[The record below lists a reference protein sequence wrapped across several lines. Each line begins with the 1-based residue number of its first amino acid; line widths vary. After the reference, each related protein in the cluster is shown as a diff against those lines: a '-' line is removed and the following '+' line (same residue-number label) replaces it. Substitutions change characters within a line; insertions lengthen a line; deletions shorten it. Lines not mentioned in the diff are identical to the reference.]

1 MKLKKL
7 FAGVVA
13 VAMMATMSFPAFAAR
28 PTPTRPTP
36 NVGANG
42 LVTIT
47 KNYKVVGSED
57 KKAPAETFNFTVTP
71 GATIHTETGDVEKTV
86 EKSEATTIPAMAANS
101 DKKTVEFT
109 TALTADGTGTFTV
122 DVANLN
128 ITKPGIYYYTVT
140 ETAGNTA
147 GVDYAADPMIMVIT
161 AGYADD
167 DENST
172 LSYWVG
178 LHDSKVF
185 NDKNKPFENTYTAG
199 SLNVTKKVTGSL
211 GNKDKKFNIDVTFT
225 APAGK
230 TVNSTITYVNNGE
243 KTIAPAA
250 WKLNTTTNKYEAT
263 VTVELAHKE
272 SVQFNN
278 IPKDVTYIVE
288 EQDYSREEYT
298 ATYEEDSKSG
308 TIANNVKSTT
318 ITNKR
323 GDDTIDTGVILDNA
337 PYILMLT
344 VVAAGA
350 MTLVIK
356 KRREEE

>member
-13 VAMMATMSFPAFAAR
+13 AAMIATMSFPAFAA
-28 PTPTRPTP
+28 RPTP

-47 KNYKVVGSED
+47 KNYKLVGSEE

-71 GATIHTETGDVEKTV
+71 GATVNGAEKTV
-86 EKSEATTIPAMAANS
+86 EKSEATTIPTMAANS
-101 DKKTVEFT
+101 NEKTVEFT

-140 ETAGNTA
+140 ETASNTA
-147 GVDYAADPMIMVIT
+147 GVDYAANPMIMVIT

-167 DENST
+167 GEDST

-178 LHDSKVF
+178 LHDSKEF
-185 NDKNKPFENTYTAG
+185 NNKNKPFENTYTAG
-199 SLNVTKKVTGSL
+199 SLKVTKKVTGSL
-211 GNKDKKFNIDVTFT
+211 GNKDKKFKIDVTFT
-225 APAGK
+225 APADK
-230 TVNSTITYVNNGE
+230 TVKSTITYVNDGE
-243 KTIAPAA
+243 KSIAPAA
-250 WKLNTTTNKYEAT
+250 WTLNEDTNRYEAT
-263 VTVELAHKE
+263 VTVELAHKG

-298 ATYEEDSKSG
+298 ATYEDSKSG
-308 TIANNVKSTT
+308 TIANDVKSTT
-318 ITNKR
+318 ITNQR

-337 PYILMLT
+337 PYMLMLA
-344 VVAAGA
+344 VVAGAA

>member
-13 VAMMATMSFPAFAAR
+13 AAMIATMSFPAFAA
-28 PTPTRPTP
+28 RPTP

-47 KNYKVVGSED
+47 KNYKVVGSEE

-71 GATIHTETGDVEKTV
+71 GATVNGAEKTV

-101 DKKTVEFT
+101 DEKTVAF
-109 TALTADGTGTFTV
+109 TALTEDGTGTFTV

-140 ETAGNTA
+140 ETPSNTA
-147 GVDYAADPMIMVIT
+147 GVDYAANPMIMVIT

-167 DENST
+167 GEDST

-178 LHDSKVF
+178 LHDSTNY
-185 NDKNKPFENTYTAG
+185 NDKNSKFENTYTAG
-199 SLNVTKKVTGSL
+199 SLKVTKKVTGSL
-211 GNKDKKFNIDVTFT
+211 GDKDKKFNVDVTFT

-230 TVNSTITYVNNGE
+230 TVKSTITYVNNGAE
-243 KTIAPAA
+243 SIAPDA
-250 WKLNTTTNKYEAT
+250 WKLNTTTNQYEAK
-263 VTVELAHKE
+263 VTVELAHKG

-278 IPKDVTYIVE
+278 IPKDVTYIVA

-298 ATYEEDSKSG
+298 ATYEDSKSG
-308 TIANNVKSTT
+308 TIANDVKSTT
-318 ITNKR
+318 ITNNK
-323 GDDTIDTGVILDNA
+323 GDDNIDTGVILDNA
-337 PYILMLT
+337 PYIALLT
-344 VVAAGA
+344 FVAAGA

>member
-13 VAMMATMSFPAFAAR
+13 AAMIATMSFPAFAA
-28 PTPTRPTP
+28 RPTP

-47 KNYKVVGSED
+47 KNYKVVGSEE

-101 DKKTVEFT
+101 DEKTVAF
-109 TALTADGTGTFTV
+109 TALTKDGTGTFTV

-140 ETAGNTA
+140 ETPSNTA

-178 LHDSKVF
+178 LHDSKEF
-185 NDKNKPFENTYTAG
+185 NNKNKPFENTYTAG

-230 TVNSTITYVNNGE
+230 TVKSTITYVNNGE
-243 KTIAPAA
+243 KSIAPAA
-250 WKLNTTTNKYEAT
+250 WTLNTTTNQYEAT

-298 ATYEEDSKSG
+298 ATYEDSKSG
-308 TIANNVKSTT
+308 TIANDVKSTT
-318 ITNKR
+318 ITNQR

-337 PYILMLT
+337 PYILMLA
-344 VVAAGA
+344 VVAGGA

>member
-13 VAMMATMSFPAFAAR
+13 AAMIATMSFPAFAAR
-28 PTPTRPTP
+28 PTP
-36 NVGANG
+36 NVGSDG

-47 KNYKVVGSED
+47 KKYTVTGSEE
-57 KKAPAETFNFTVTP
+57 KKAPAETFTFTVTP
-71 GATIHTETGDVEKTV
+71 GAKVNGAEKTV
-86 EKSEATTIPAMAANS
+86 EKSEATTIPTMAANS
-101 DKKTVEFT
+101 NEKTVAF
-109 TALTADGTGTFTV
+109 TALTEDGTGTFTV

-128 ITKPGIYYYTVT
+128 IKKPGMYYYTVT
-140 ETAGNTA
+140 ETPSNTA
-147 GVDYAADPMIMVIT
+147 GVDYAAKSMIMVIT

-167 DENST
+167 GEDSS
-172 LSYWVG
+172 LSYWAA
-178 LHDSKVF
+178 LHDSTNY
-185 NDKNKPFENTYTAG
+185 NDKNSKFENTYTAG
-199 SLNVTKKVTGSL
+199 SLKVTKKVIGSL
-211 GNKDKKFNIDVTFT
+211 GDKDKKFNVDVTFT

-230 TVNSTITYVNNGE
+230 TVKSTITYVNNGAE
-243 KTIAPAA
+243 SIAPDA
-250 WKLNTTTNKYEAT
+250 WKLNTTTNQYEAK
-263 VTVELAHKE
+263 VTVELAHKG

-298 ATYEEDSKSG
+298 ATYEGDKSG
-308 TIANNVKSTT
+308 TIANDVKSTT
-318 ITNKR
+318 ITNNK
-323 GDDTIDTGVILDNA
+323 GDDNIDTGVILDNA
-337 PYILMLT
+337 PYILMLA

>member
-13 VAMMATMSFPAFAAR
+13 AAMIATMSFPAFAA
-28 PTPTRPTP
+28 RPTP

-47 KNYKVVGSED
+47 KNYKVVGSEE
-57 KKAPAETFNFTVTP
+57 KKAPAEAFNFTVTP
-71 GATIHTETGDVEKTV
+71 GATVNGAEKTV
-86 EKSEATTIPAMAANS
+86 EKSEATTIPAMVANS
-101 DKKTVEFT
+101 DEKTVAF
-109 TALTADGTGTFTV
+109 TALTEDGTGTFTV

-140 ETAGNTA
+140 ETPSNTA
-147 GVDYAADPMIMVIT
+147 GVDYAANPMIMVIT

-167 DENST
+167 GEDST

-178 LHDSKVF
+178 LHDSKEF
-185 NDKNKPFENTYTAG
+185 NNKNKPFENTYTAG
-199 SLNVTKKVTGSL
+199 SLKVTKKVTGSL

-230 TVNSTITYVNNGE
+230 TVKSTITYVNNGE
-243 KTIAPAA
+243 KSIAPAA
-250 WKLNTTTNKYEAT
+250 WTLNTTTNQYEAT
-263 VTVELAHKE
+263 VTVELAHKGF
-272 SVQFNN
+272 VQFNN

-298 ATYEEDSKSG
+298 ATYEDSKSG
-308 TIANNVKSTT
+308 TIANDVKSTT
-318 ITNKR
+318 ITNQR

-337 PYILMLT
+337 PYMLMLA
-344 VVAAGA
+344 VVAGGA
-350 MTLVIK
+350 MMLVIK

>member
-13 VAMMATMSFPAFAAR
+13 AAMIATMSFPAFAAR
-28 PTPTRPTP
+28 PTP
-36 NVGANG
+36 NVGSDG

-47 KNYKVVGSED
+47 KKYTVTGSEE
-57 KKAPAETFNFTVTP
+57 KKAPAETFTFTVTP
-71 GATIHTETGDVEKTV
+71 GAKVNGAEKTV
-86 EKSEATTIPAMAANS
+86 EKSEATTIPTMAANS
-101 DKKTVEFT
+101 NEKTVAF
-109 TALTADGTGTFTV
+109 TALKEDGTGTFTV

-128 ITKPGIYYYTVT
+128 IKKPGMYYYTVT
-140 ETAGNTA
+140 ETPSNTA
-147 GVDYAADPMIMVIT
+147 GVDYAAKSMIMVIT

-167 DENST
+167 GEDSS
-172 LSYWVG
+172 LSYWAA
-178 LHDSKVF
+178 LHDSTNY
-185 NDKNKPFENTYTAG
+185 NDKNSKFENTYTAG
-199 SLNVTKKVTGSL
+199 SLKVTKKVTGSL
-211 GNKDKKFNIDVTFT
+211 GDKDKKFNVDVTFT

-230 TVNSTITYVNNGE
+230 TVKSTITYVNNGAE
-243 KTIAPAA
+243 SIAPDA
-250 WKLNTTTNKYEAT
+250 WKLNTTTNQYEAK
-263 VTVELAHKE
+263 VTVELAHKG

-298 ATYEEDSKSG
+298 ATYEGDKSG
-308 TIANNVKSTT
+308 TIANDVKSTT
-318 ITNKR
+318 ITNNK
-323 GDDTIDTGVILDNA
+323 GDDNIDTGVILDNA
-337 PYILMLT
+337 PYILMLA

>member
-13 VAMMATMSFPAFAAR
+13 VAMMATMSFPAFAA
-28 PTPTRPTP
+28 RPTP

-71 GATIHTETGDVEKTV
+71 GATIHTETGNVEKTV

-250 WKLNTTTNKYEAT
+250 WKLNTTTNKCEAT

-337 PYILMLT
+337 PYILMLA
-344 VVAAGA
+344 VVAGGA

>member
-13 VAMMATMSFPAFAAR
+13 AAMIATMSFPAFAA
-28 PTPTRPTP
+28 RPTP

-71 GATIHTETGDVEKTV
+71 GATVNGAEKTV

-167 DENST
+167 GEDST

-178 LHDSKVF
+178 LHDSKEF
-185 NDKNKPFENTYTAG
+185 NNKNKPFENTYTAG

-211 GNKDKKFNIDVTFT
+211 GNKDKKFKIDVTFT

-230 TVNSTITYVNNGE
+230 TVKSTITYVNDGE
-243 KTIAPAA
+243 KSIAPAA
-250 WKLNTTTNKYEAT
+250 WKLNTTTNQYEAK
-263 VTVELAHKE
+263 VTVELAHKG

-298 ATYEEDSKSG
+298 ATYEETTKAG
-308 TIANNVKSTT
+308 TITSDVKSTT

-337 PYILMLT
+337 PYILMLA
-344 VVAAGA
+344 VVAGGA

>member
-13 VAMMATMSFPAFAAR
+13 AAMIATMSFPAFAA
-28 PTPTRPTP
+28 RPTP

-47 KNYKVVGSED
+47 KNYKVVGSEE

-71 GATIHTETGDVEKTV
+71 GATVNGAEKTV

-101 DKKTVEFT
+101 DEKTVEFT
-109 TALTADGTGTFTV
+109 ALTEDGTGTFTV

-140 ETAGNTA
+140 ETPSNTA

-167 DENST
+167 GEDST

-178 LHDSKVF
+178 LHDSKEF
-185 NDKNKPFENTYTAG
+185 NNKNKLFENTYTAG
-199 SLNVTKKVTGSL
+199 SLKVTKKVTGSL

-230 TVNSTITYVNNGE
+230 TVKSTITYVNNGE
-243 KTIAPAA
+243 KSIAPAA
-250 WKLNTTTNKYEAT
+250 WTLNTTTNQYEAT
-263 VTVELAHKE
+263 VTVELAHKGF
-272 SVQFNN
+272 VQFNN

-298 ATYEEDSKSG
+298 ATYEDSKSG
-308 TIANNVKSTT
+308 TIANDVKSTT
-318 ITNKR
+318 ITNQR

-337 PYILMLT
+337 PYMLMLA
-344 VVAAGA
+344 VVAGGA

>member
-13 VAMMATMSFPAFAAR
+13 AAMIATMSFPAFAAR
-28 PTPTRPTP
+28 PTP
-36 NVGANG
+36 NVGSDG

-47 KNYKVVGSED
+47 KKYTVTGSEE
-57 KKAPAETFNFTVTP
+57 KKAPAETFTFTVTP
-71 GATIHTETGDVEKTV
+71 GAKVNGAEKTV
-86 EKSEATTIPAMAANS
+86 EKSEATTIPTMATNS
-101 DKKTVEFT
+101 NEKTVAF
-109 TALTADGTGTFTV
+109 TALTEDETGTFTV

-128 ITKPGIYYYTVT
+128 IKKPGMYYYTVT
-140 ETAGNTA
+140 ETPSNTA
-147 GVDYAADPMIMVIT
+147 GVDYAAKSMIMVIT

-167 DENST
+167 GEDSS
-172 LSYWVG
+172 LSYWAA
-178 LHDSKVF
+178 LHDSTNY
-185 NDKNKPFENTYTAG
+185 NDKNSEFENTYTAG
-199 SLNVTKKVTGSL
+199 SLKVTKKVTGSL
-211 GNKDKKFNIDVTFT
+211 GDKDKKFNVDVTFT

-230 TVNSTITYVNNGE
+230 TVKSTITYVNNGAE
-243 KTIAPAA
+243 SIAPDA
-250 WKLNTTTNKYEAT
+250 WELNTTTNQYEAK
-263 VTVELAHKE
+263 VTVELAHKG

-298 ATYEEDSKSG
+298 ATYEGDKSG
-308 TIANNVKSTT
+308 SIANDVKSTT
-318 ITNKR
+318 ITNNK
-323 GDDTIDTGVILDNA
+323 GDDNIDTGVILDNA
-337 PYILMLT
+337 PYILMLA

>member
-13 VAMMATMSFPAFAAR
+13 AAMIATMSFPAFA
-28 PTPTRPTP
+28 TRPTP
-36 NVGANG
+36 NVGSDG

-47 KNYKVVGSED
+47 KKYTVTGSEE
-57 KKAPAETFNFTVTP
+57 KKAPAETFTFTVTP
-71 GATIHTETGDVEKTV
+71 GAKVNGAEKTV
-86 EKSEATTIPAMAANS
+86 EKSEATTIPTMAANS
-101 DKKTVEFT
+101 NEKTVAF
-109 TALTADGTGTFTV
+109 TALTEDGTGTFTV

-128 ITKPGIYYYTVT
+128 IKKPGMYYYTVT
-140 ETAGNTA
+140 ETPSNTA
-147 GVDYAADPMIMVIT
+147 GVDYAAKSMIMVIT

-167 DENST
+167 GEDSS
-172 LSYWVG
+172 LSYWAA
-178 LHDSKVF
+178 LHDSTNY
-185 NDKNKPFENTYTAG
+185 NDKNSKFENTYTAG
-199 SLNVTKKVTGSL
+199 SLKVTKKVTGSL
-211 GNKDKKFNIDVTFT
+211 GDKDKKFNVDVTFT

-230 TVNSTITYVNNGE
+230 TVKSTITYVNNGAE
-243 KTIAPAA
+243 SIAPDA
-250 WKLNTTTNKYEAT
+250 WKLNTTTNQYEAK
-263 VTVELAHKE
+263 VTVELAHKG

-298 ATYEEDSKSG
+298 ATYEGDKSG
-308 TIANNVKSTT
+308 TIANDVKSTT
-318 ITNKR
+318 ITNKS

-337 PYILMLT
+337 PYILMLAI
-344 VVAAGA
+344 VAGGA

>member
-13 VAMMATMSFPAFAAR
+13 AAMIATMSFPAFAA
-28 PTPTRPTP
+28 RPTP

-47 KNYKVVGSED
+47 KNYKVVGSEE

-71 GATIHTETGDVEKTV
+71 GATVNGAEKTV

-101 DKKTVEFT
+101 AEKTVAF
-109 TALTADGTGTFTV
+109 TALTEDGTGTFTV

-140 ETAGNTA
+140 ETPSNTA

-167 DENST
+167 GEDST

-178 LHDSKVF
+178 LHDSKEF
-185 NDKNKPFENTYTAG
+185 NNKNKPFENTYTAG
-199 SLNVTKKVTGSL
+199 SLKVTKKVTGSL

-230 TVNSTITYVNNGE
+230 TVKSTITYVNNGE
-243 KTIAPAA
+243 KSIAPAA
-250 WKLNTTTNKYEAT
+250 WTLNTTTNQYEAT
-263 VTVELAHKE
+263 VTVELAHKGF
-272 SVQFNN
+272 VQFNN

-298 ATYEEDSKSG
+298 ATYEDSKSG
-308 TIANNVKSTT
+308 TIANDVKSTT
-318 ITNKR
+318 ITNQR

-337 PYILMLT
+337 PYMLMLA

>member
-13 VAMMATMSFPAFAAR
+13 AAMIATMSFPAFAA
-28 PTPTRPTP
+28 RPTP

-47 KNYKVVGSED
+47 KNYKVVGSEE

-71 GATIHTETGDVEKTV
+71 GATVNGAEKTV
-86 EKSEATTIPAMAANS
+86 EKSEATTIPTMAANS
-101 DKKTVEFT
+101 NEKTVAF
-109 TALTADGTGTFTV
+109 TALTEDGTGTFTV

-128 ITKPGIYYYTVT
+128 ITKPGMYYYTVT
-140 ETAGNTA
+140 ETPSNTA
-147 GVDYAADPMIMVIT
+147 GVDYAAKSMIMVIT

-167 DENST
+167 GEDSS
-172 LSYWVG
+172 LSYWAA
-178 LHDSKVF
+178 LHDSTNY
-185 NDKNKPFENTYTAG
+185 NDKNSKFENTYTAG
-199 SLNVTKKVTGSL
+199 SLKVTKKVTGSL
-211 GNKDKKFNIDVTFT
+211 GDKDKKFNVDVTFT

-230 TVNSTITYVNNGE
+230 TVKSTITYVNNGAE
-243 KTIAPAA
+243 SIAPDA
-250 WKLNTTTNKYEAT
+250 WKLNTTTNQYEAK
-263 VTVELAHKE
+263 VTVELAHKG

-298 ATYEEDSKSG
+298 ATYEDSKSG
-308 TIANNVKSTT
+308 TIANDVKSTT
-318 ITNKR
+318 ITNQR

-337 PYILMLT
+337 PYILMLA
-344 VVAAGA
+344 VVAGA
-350 MTLVIK
+350 ATMLVIK

>member
-13 VAMMATMSFPAFAAR
+13 AAMIATMSFPAFAA
-28 PTPTRPTP
+28 RPTP

-47 KNYKVVGSED
+47 KNYKVVGSEE

-71 GATIHTETGDVEKTV
+71 GATVNGAEKTV

-101 DKKTVEFT
+101 GEKTVAF
-109 TALTADGTGTFTV
+109 TALTEDGTGTFTV

-140 ETAGNTA
+140 ETPSNTA

-167 DENST
+167 GEDST

-178 LHDSKVF
+178 LHDSKAF
-185 NDKNKPFENTYTAG
+185 NNKNKPFENTYTAG
-199 SLNVTKKVTGSL
+199 SLKVTKKVTGSL

-230 TVNSTITYVNNGE
+230 TVKSTITYVNNGE
-243 KTIAPAA
+243 KSIAPAA
-250 WKLNTTTNKYEAT
+250 WTLNTTTNQYEAT
-263 VTVELAHKE
+263 VTVELAHKGF
-272 SVQFNN
+272 VQFNN

-298 ATYEEDSKSG
+298 ATYEDSKSG
-308 TIANNVKSTT
+308 TIANDVKSTT
-318 ITNKR
+318 ITNQR

-337 PYILMLT
+337 PYMLMLA
-344 VVAAGA
+344 VVAGGA

>member
-13 VAMMATMSFPAFAAR
+13 AAMIATMSFPAFAA
-28 PTPTRPTP
+28 RPTP

-47 KNYKVVGSED
+47 KNYKVVGSEE

-71 GATIHTETGDVEKTV
+71 GATVNGTEKTV

-101 DKKTVEFT
+101 DEKTVEFT
-109 TALTADGTGTFTV
+109 ALTEDGTGTFTV

-140 ETAGNTA
+140 ETPSNTA

-167 DENST
+167 GEDST

-178 LHDSKVF
+178 LHDSKEF
-185 NDKNKPFENTYTAG
+185 NNKNKPFENTYTAG
-199 SLNVTKKVTGSL
+199 SLKVTKKVTGSL

-230 TVNSTITYVNNGE
+230 TVKSTITYVNNGE
-243 KTIAPAA
+243 KAIAPAA
-250 WKLNTTTNKYEAT
+250 WTLNTTTNQYEAT
-263 VTVELAHKE
+263 VTVELAHKGF
-272 SVQFNN
+272 VQFNN

-288 EQDYSREEYT
+288 EQDYSSEEYT
-298 ATYEEDSKSG
+298 ATYEDSKSG
-308 TIANNVKSTT
+308 TIANDVKSTT
-318 ITNKR
+318 ITNQR

-337 PYILMLT
+337 PYMLMLA
-344 VVAAGA
+344 VVAGAA

>member
-13 VAMMATMSFPAFAAR
+13 AAMIATMSFPAFAA
-28 PTPTRPTP
+28 RPTP

-47 KNYKVVGSED
+47 KNYKVVGSEE

-71 GATIHTETGDVEKTV
+71 GATVNGAEKTV

-101 DKKTVEFT
+101 GEKTVAF
-109 TALTADGTGTFTV
+109 TALTEDGTGTFTV

-140 ETAGNTA
+140 ETPSNTA
-147 GVDYAADPMIMVIT
+147 GVDYAANPMIMVIT

-167 DENST
+167 GEDST

-178 LHDSKVF
+178 LHDSKEF
-185 NDKNKPFENTYTAG
+185 NNKNKPFENTYTAG
-199 SLNVTKKVTGSL
+199 SLKVTKKVTGSL

-230 TVNSTITYVNNGE
+230 TVKSTITYVNNGE
-243 KTIAPAA
+243 KSIAPAA
-250 WKLNTTTNKYEAT
+250 WTLNTTTNQYEAT
-263 VTVELAHKE
+263 VTVELAHKGF
-272 SVQFNN
+272 VQFNN

-298 ATYEEDSKSG
+298 ATYEDSKSG
-308 TIANNVKSTT
+308 TIANDVKSTT
-318 ITNKR
+318 ITNQR

-337 PYILMLT
+337 PYILMLA
-344 VVAAGA
+344 VVAGGA
-350 MTLVIK
+350 MMLVIK

>member
-13 VAMMATMSFPAFAAR
+13 AAMIATMSFPAFAAR
-28 PTPTRPTP
+28 PTP
-36 NVGANG
+36 NVGSDG

-47 KNYKVVGSED
+47 KKYTVTGSEE
-57 KKAPAETFNFTVTP
+57 KKAPAETFTFTVTP
-71 GATIHTETGDVEKTV
+71 GAKVNGTEKTV

-101 DKKTVEFT
+101 NEKTVAFT

-128 ITKPGIYYYTVT
+128 IKKPGIYYYTVT
-140 ETAGNTA
+140 ETASNTA
-147 GVDYAADPMIMVIT
+147 GVDYAANPMIMVIT

-167 DENST
+167 GEDST

-178 LHDSKVF
+178 LHDSTNY
-185 NDKNKPFENTYTAG
+185 NDKNSKFENTYTAG

-211 GNKDKKFNIDVTFT
+211 GDKDKKFNVDVTFT

-230 TVNSTITYVNNGE
+230 TVKSTITYVNNGE
-243 KTIAPAA
+243 KSIAPDA
-250 WKLNTTTNKYEAT
+250 WKLNTTTNQYEAK
-263 VTVELAHKE
+263 VTVELAHKG

-298 ATYEEDSKSG
+298 ATYEDDKSG

-337 PYILMLT
+337 PYILMLA
-344 VVAAGA
+344 VVAGGA

>member
-13 VAMMATMSFPAFAAR
+13 AAMIATMSFPAFAAR
-28 PTPTRPTP
+28 PTP
-36 NVGANG
+36 NVGSDG

-47 KNYKVVGSED
+47 KKYTVTGSEE
-57 KKAPAETFNFTVTP
+57 KKAPAETFTFTVTP
-71 GATIHTETGDVEKTV
+71 GAKVNGAEKTV
-86 EKSEATTIPAMAANS
+86 EKSEATTIPTMAANS
-101 DKKTVEFT
+101 NEKTVAF
-109 TALTADGTGTFTV
+109 TALTEDGTGTFTV

-128 ITKPGIYYYTVT
+128 ITKPGMYYYTVT
-140 ETAGNTA
+140 ETPSNTA
-147 GVDYAADPMIMVIT
+147 GVDYAAKSMIMVIT

-167 DENST
+167 GEDSS
-172 LSYWVG
+172 LSYWAA
-178 LHDSKVF
+178 LHDSTNY
-185 NDKNKPFENTYTAG
+185 NDKNSKFENTYTAG
-199 SLNVTKKVTGSL
+199 SLKVTKKVTGSL
-211 GNKDKKFNIDVTFT
+211 GDKDKKFNVDVTFT

-230 TVNSTITYVNNGE
+230 TVKSTITYVNNGE
-243 KTIAPAA
+243 KSIAPDA
-250 WKLNTTTNKYEAT
+250 WKLNTTTNQYEAK
-263 VTVELAHKE
+263 VTVELAHKG

-288 EQDYSREEYT
+288 EQDYGREEYT
-298 ATYEEDSKSG
+298 ATYEGDKSG
-308 TIANNVKSTT
+308 MIANDVKSTT

-337 PYILMLT
+337 PYILMLA
-344 VVAAGA
+344 VVAGAA

>member
-13 VAMMATMSFPAFAAR
+13 AAMIATMSFPAFAAR
-28 PTPTRPTP
+28 PTP
-36 NVGANG
+36 NVGSDG

-47 KNYKVVGSED
+47 KKYTVTGSEE
-57 KKAPAETFNFTVTP
+57 KKAPAETFTFTVTP
-71 GATIHTETGDVEKTV
+71 GAKVNGAEKTV
-86 EKSEATTIPAMAANS
+86 EKSEATTIPTMAANS
-101 DKKTVEFT
+101 NEKTVAF
-109 TALTADGTGTFTV
+109 TALTEDGTGTFTV

-128 ITKPGIYYYTVT
+128 IKKPGMYYYTVT
-140 ETAGNTA
+140 ETPSNTA
-147 GVDYAADPMIMVIT
+147 GVDYAAKSMIMVIT

-167 DENST
+167 GEDSS
-172 LSYWVG
+172 LSYWAA
-178 LHDSKVF
+178 LHDSTNY
-185 NDKNKPFENTYTAG
+185 NDKNSKFENTYTAG
-199 SLNVTKKVTGSL
+199 SLKVTKKVTGSL
-211 GNKDKKFNIDVTFT
+211 GDKDKKFNVDVTFT

-230 TVNSTITYVNNGE
+230 TVKSTITYVNNGAE
-243 KTIAPAA
+243 SIAPDA
-250 WKLNTTTNKYEAT
+250 WKLNTTTNQYEAK
-263 VTVELAHKE
+263 VTVELAHKG

-298 ATYEEDSKSG
+298 ATYEGDKSG
-308 TIANNVKSTT
+308 TIANDVKSTT
-318 ITNKR
+318 ITNQR

-337 PYILMLT
+337 PYILMLA
-344 VVAAGA
+344 VVAGGA

>member
-13 VAMMATMSFPAFAAR
+13 AAMIATMSFPAFAA
-28 PTPTRPTP
+28 RPTP

-47 KNYKVVGSED
+47 KNYKVVGSEE

-71 GATIHTETGDVEKTV
+71 GATVNGAEKTV

-101 DKKTVEFT
+101 DEKTVAF
-109 TALTADGTGTFTV
+109 TALTEDGTGTFTV

-140 ETAGNTA
+140 ETPSNTA
-147 GVDYAADPMIMVIT
+147 GVDYAANPMIMVIT

-167 DENST
+167 GEDST

-178 LHDSKVF
+178 LHDSTNY
-185 NDKNKPFENTYTAG
+185 NDKNSKFENTYTAG
-199 SLNVTKKVTGSL
+199 SLKVTKKVTGSL
-211 GNKDKKFNIDVTFT
+211 GDKDKKFNVDVTFT

-230 TVNSTITYVNNGE
+230 TVKSTITYVNNGAE
-243 KTIAPAA
+243 SIAPDA
-250 WKLNTTTNKYEAT
+250 WKLNTTTNQYEAK
-263 VTVELAHKE
+263 VTVELAHKG

-278 IPKDVTYIVE
+278 IPKDVTYIVA

-298 ATYEEDSKSG
+298 ATYEDSKSG
-308 TIANNVKSTT
+308 TIANDVKSTT
-318 ITNKR
+318 ITNNK
-323 GDDTIDTGVILDNA
+323 GDDNIDTGVILDNA
-337 PYILMLT
+337 PYIALLT
-344 VVAAGA
+344 FVAAGA
-350 MTLVIK
+350 VFMVIK

>member
-13 VAMMATMSFPAFAAR
+13 AAMIATMSFPAFAAR
-28 PTPTRPTP
+28 PTP
-36 NVGANG
+36 NVGSDG

-47 KNYKVVGSED
+47 KKYTVTGSEE
-57 KKAPAETFNFTVTP
+57 KKAPAETFTFTVTP
-71 GATIHTETGDVEKTV
+71 GAKVNGAEKTV
-86 EKSEATTIPAMAANS
+86 EKSEATTIPTMAANS
-101 DKKTVEFT
+101 NEKTVAF
-109 TALTADGTGTFTV
+109 TALTEDGTGTFTV

-128 ITKPGIYYYTVT
+128 IKKPGMYYYTVT
-140 ETAGNTA
+140 ETPSNTA
-147 GVDYAADPMIMVIT
+147 GVDYAAKSMIMVIT

-167 DENST
+167 GEDSS
-172 LSYWVG
+172 LSYWAA
-178 LHDSKVF
+178 LHDSTNY
-185 NDKNKPFENTYTAG
+185 NDKNSKFENTYTAG
-199 SLNVTKKVTGSL
+199 SLKVTKKVTGSL
-211 GNKDKKFNIDVTFT
+211 GDKDKKFNVDVTFT

-230 TVNSTITYVNNGE
+230 TVKSTITYVNNGAE
-243 KTIAPAA
+243 SIAPDA
-250 WKLNTTTNKYEAT
+250 WKLNATTNQYEAK
-263 VTVELAHKE
+263 VTVELAHKG

-298 ATYEEDSKSG
+298 ATYEGDKSG
-308 TIANNVKSTT
+308 TIANDVKSTT
-318 ITNKR
+318 ITNNK
-323 GDDTIDTGVILDNA
+323 GDDNIDTGVILDNA
-337 PYILMLT
+337 PYILMLA

>member
-13 VAMMATMSFPAFAAR
+13 AAMIATMSFPAFA
-28 PTPTRPTP
+28 TRPTP

-167 DENST
+167 ENST

-178 LHDSKVF
+178 LHDSKEF
-185 NDKNKPFENTYTAG
+185 NNKNKPFENTYTAG

-298 ATYEEDSKSG
+298 ATYEETTKAG
-308 TIANNVKSTT
+308 TIASDVKSTT

-337 PYILMLT
+337 PYILMLA
-344 VVAAGA
+344 VVAGGA

>member
-13 VAMMATMSFPAFAAR
+13 AAMIATMSFPAFAA
-28 PTPTRPTP
+28 RPTP

-47 KNYKVVGSED
+47 KNYKVVGSEE

-71 GATIHTETGDVEKTV
+71 GATVNGTEKTV
-86 EKSEATTIPAMAANS
+86 EKSEATTIPAMAASS
-101 DKKTVEFT
+101 DEKTVAFI
-109 TALTADGTGTFTV
+109 ALTEDGTGTFTV

-140 ETAGNTA
+140 ETPSNTA

-167 DENST
+167 GDDST

-178 LHDSKVF
+178 LHDSKEF
-185 NDKNKPFENTYTAG
+185 NNKNKPFENTYTAG
-199 SLNVTKKVTGSL
+199 SLKVTKKVTGSL

-230 TVNSTITYVNNGE
+230 TVKSTITYVNNGE
-243 KTIAPAA
+243 KAIAPAV
-250 WKLNTTTNKYEAT
+250 WTLNTTTNQYEAT
-263 VTVELAHKE
+263 VTVELAHKGF
-272 SVQFNN
+272 VQFNN

-288 EQDYSREEYT
+288 EQDYSSEEYT
-298 ATYEEDSKSG
+298 ATYEDSKSG
-308 TIANNVKSTT
+308 TIANDVKSTT
-318 ITNKR
+318 ITNQR

-337 PYILMLT
+337 PYMLMLA
-344 VVAAGA
+344 VVAGAA

>member
-13 VAMMATMSFPAFAAR
+13 AAMIATMSFPAFAAR
-28 PTPTRPTP
+28 PTP
-36 NVGANG
+36 NVGSDG

-47 KNYKVVGSED
+47 KKYTVTGSEE
-57 KKAPAETFNFTVTP
+57 KKAPAETFTFTVTP
-71 GATIHTETGDVEKTV
+71 GAKVNGAEKTV
-86 EKSEATTIPAMAANS
+86 EKSEATTIPTMAANS
-101 DKKTVEFT
+101 NEKTVAF
-109 TALTADGTGTFTV
+109 TALTEDGTGTFTV

-128 ITKPGIYYYTVT
+128 IKKPGMYYYTVT
-140 ETAGNTA
+140 ETPSNTA
-147 GVDYAADPMIMVIT
+147 GVDYAAKSMIMVIT

-167 DENST
+167 GEDSS
-172 LSYWVG
+172 LSYWAA
-178 LHDSKVF
+178 LHDSTNY
-185 NDKNKPFENTYTAG
+185 NDKNSKFENTYTAG
-199 SLNVTKKVTGSL
+199 SLKVTKKVTGSL
-211 GNKDKKFNIDVTFT
+211 GDKDKKFNVDVTFT

-230 TVNSTITYVNNGE
+230 TVKSTITYVNNGAE
-243 KTIAPAA
+243 SIAPDA
-250 WKLNTTTNKYEAT
+250 WKLNTTTDQYEAK
-263 VTVELAHKE
+263 VTVELAHKG

-298 ATYEEDSKSG
+298 ATYEGDKSG
-308 TIANNVKSTT
+308 TIANDVKSTT
-318 ITNKR
+318 ITNNK
-323 GDDTIDTGVILDNA
+323 GDDNIDTGVILDNA
-337 PYILMLT
+337 PYILMLA

>member
-13 VAMMATMSFPAFAAR
+13 AAMIATMSFPAFAAR

-47 KNYKVVGSED
+47 KNYKVVGSEE

-86 EKSEATTIPAMAANS
+86 EKSEATTIPAMAADS

-337 PYILMLT
+337 PYILMLA
-344 VVAAGA
+344 VVAGGA

>member
-13 VAMMATMSFPAFAAR
+13 AAMIATMSFPAFAAR
-28 PTPTRPTP
+28 TTP
-36 NVGANG
+36 NVGSDG

-47 KNYKVVGSED
+47 KKYTVTGSEA
-57 KKAPAETFNFTVTP
+57 KKAPAETFEFVVTP
-71 GATIHTETGDVEKTV
+71 GAKVNGTEKTV

-101 DKKTVEFT
+101 NKKTVAF
-109 TALTADGTGTFTV
+109 TALTEDGTGTFTV

-128 ITKPGIYYYTVT
+128 ITKPGMYYYTVT
-140 ETAGNTA
+140 ETPSDTA
-147 GVDYAADPMIMVIT
+147 GVDYAAKSMIMVIT

-167 DENST
+167 GEDSS
-172 LSYWVG
+172 LSYWAA
-178 LHDSKVF
+178 LHDSTNY
-185 NDKNKPFENTYTAG
+185 NDKNSPFENTYTAG
-199 SLNVTKKVTGSL
+199 SLKVTKKVTGSL
-211 GNKDKKFNIDVTFT
+211 GDKDKKFNVDVTFT

-230 TVNSTITYVNNGE
+230 TVKSTITYVNNGKE
-243 KTIAPAA
+243 ESIAPAA
-250 WKLNTTTNKYEAT
+250 WTLNENTNRYEAT
-263 VTVELAHKE
+263 VTVELAHKG

-278 IPKDVTYIVE
+278 IPKDVTYIVA
-288 EQDYSREEYT
+288 EQDYSGQEYT
-298 ATYEEDSKSG
+298 ATYEGDKSG
-308 TIANNVKSTT
+308 TIANDVKSTT

-337 PYILMLT
+337 PYILMLA
-344 VVAAGA
+344 VVAGGA